1 MKKLFYL
8 QIFLPLFILNSC
20 ETENNSIPEDKM
32 EDVVESLAIEKISG
46 YVQKGPYLNG
56 TSIAISELSSDFI
69 PTGKVFSSQ
78 ILDNKGTFEIKKIDL
93 ISQFV
98 ELKADGFYFNELTNG
113 NSSAQLTLYALADL
127 TDNTSLNVNILSNLE
142 KGRLEYILSDSIN
155 FSVAKQQALSEIL
168 SIFEVEK
175 LDIADSELLDI
186 TKPGDDNA
194 ILLAISVIIQGN
206 LSVADLSELL
216 ANMATDIREDGV
228 LDSKSLGTQLI
239 NNARII
245 HPEIIRENLESRYE
259 SLGQTVVIPDF
270 EKYLTQFIENTSFEY
285 TNEIDYP
292 ETGRF
297 GENVLGNEKS
307 IYSAGRYS
315 ISAILPE
322 ATSLVVTMTGNGC
335 YLNNNPYDQA
345 NFGWEIVENP
355 GILSSAQT
363 GAIDIELL
371 MEVTPIDSIGD
382 SGSGP
387 NIFEINVFEN
397 GALIPTWTKEITFN

>member
-1 MKKLFYL
+1 
-8 QIFLPLFILNSC
+8 
-20 ETENNSIPEDKM
+20 M